1 MGICSNRQKENL
13 HTDFDNIPLLTRGE
27 LGFDII
33 VENIKVKMDDLQ
45 SCKVKV
51 IISNYSTF
59 ETEIES
65 EISGQFYF
73 KHVHKF
79 QLKTTEEQLKQ
90 QYVIV
95 ELKSDKDEQISSFN
109 LNLYQIATGPFHFD
123 YEFSQQGNKKHGK
136 VSFDFRMAQILI
148 VRFIPKLIDFNMEE
162 PLNKNEYCF
171 QLRMLTSQLQ
181 FHSEYSPVFQ
191 NQLFYKSQQIQSNKQ
206 ILWKDS
212 KVEMEVEVPLIEIT
226 SSSIQI
232 ALCYIAKDGTKEIES
247 EAYVNLNYALNQKAE
262 CIIDKGIKSYKIDWK
277 QNNRRVWNHGVLE
290 GVLNYH
296 LEIRLP
302 FHLKQQI
309 VGVRTDKGV
318 SQGTR
323 VINQAKASLREIQQL
338 SSAGQGLLDTQYIIF
353 SKAEP
358 DSQLIQQQNDFI
370 TQIIEN
376 LKLSHKQSMI
386 CFEYKTQQDLFNS
399 QKLLVDLAI
408 KLLETADQQ
417 QELLREQYY
426 TILKLIMNRGEL
438 SLAQLGFSD
447 QTQKTNDKLLKF
459 KMEIGL
465 NYQIFL
471 QKGLSITLE
480 KLKQRSLAQNERSF
494 VENFF
499 ANAYFRIPEFR
510 NTIIVSVQR
519 SNDEQIPEWRS
530 LTKSS
535 GGISNQEFIDIFD
548 WNKHFYE
555 YLMKEPKYYG
565 NNHKM
570 NEIINQPQW
579 QKQFGKRGSVF
590 FLFIKEWCDLL
601 NTYIVNSKNVP
612 YHQLP
617 GYFQLIKAFFS
628 ELKSREI
635 CNYPEALKIALCS
648 LLKNTNL
655 LNTIIIILFNKVSLY
670 NSDDVIH
677 CLDLLNKC
685 FQKISQFNL
694 CMPSFLDQKYF
705 LNGIK
710 LILTQSEHA
719 QSIAKCLE
727 LIYSNYILFPVDLKK
742 ELTDMI
748 FENLAIKFFIHW
760 SYNVRLIFR
769 QFLIY
774 RIFHLHKPLKDR
786 EFNEEDLIEKYQEQ
800 LKPKK
805 QHSYFDQRN
814 SSKQIISQYIY
825 LKYIR
830 FMQQIEEGKHLSKL
844 KSSHFILDNV
854 TRIEE
859 LKYKLKKLQS
869 KVQNRQKDDSFVQY
883 SFKII
888 PDDQLDDTVLPNQSI
903 EQNSEKPVLY
913 KGKQPLQ
920 KITLTETQLKYLI
933 QACSEYEDSI
943 LQYQKWRQTNIP
955 DNYNT
960 LTEEQILTVIESF
973 VVPVVRILEIQDQNE
988 GNLIQRDDW

>member
-1 MGICSNRQKENL
+1 MGICSSRQKDNL
-13 HTDFDNIPLLTRGE
+13 LSDVDNIPLLTRGQ

-33 VENIKVKMDDLQ
+33 VENIKVKMDDIQ

-51 IISNYSTF
+51 IISNYSSF
-59 ETEIES
+59 ETEIEN
-65 EISGQFYF
+65 EIQGQFYF
-73 KHVHKF
+73 KHIHKF
-79 QLKTTEEQLKQ
+79 QLKSNEEQLKQ
-90 QYVIV
+90 QFVIV
-95 ELKSDKDEQISSFN
+95 ELKNEKDEQISTFN

-123 YEFSQQGNKKHGK
+123 YEISQLGSRKHGK
-136 VSFDFRMAQILI
+136 VSFDFKMAQILI
-148 VRFIPKLIDFNMEE
+148 VRFIPKLIDFNLEE
-162 PLNKNEYCF
+162 PLNKHEYCF

-191 NQLFYKSQQIQSNKQ
+191 NQLFYKTQQIQSNKQ

-232 ALCYIAKDGTKEIES
+232 ALFHIGKDGKKEIEC

-262 CIIDKGIKSYKIDWK
+262 QIIDKGIKSYKIDWK

-290 GVLNYH
+290 GILNYH
-296 LEIRLP
+296 LEIILP

-309 VGVRTDKGV
+309 VGVRTDKGL

-323 VINQAKASLREIQQL
+323 VINQAKASIREIQQL

-353 SKAEP
+353 SKTEP

-370 TQIIEN
+370 IQIIDN
-376 LKLSHKQSMI
+376 LKLSHKQSMV

-399 QKLLVDLAI
+399 QKLLIDLAI

-417 QELLREQYY
+417 QETLREQYY

-447 QTQKTNDKLLKF
+447 QTQKTNEKLLKL

-465 NYQIFL
+465 TYQIFL

-480 KLKQRSLAQNERSF
+480 KLKQKSLAQNERSF

-499 ANAYFRIPEFR
+499 ANAYFRVPEFR
-510 NTIIVSVQR
+510 NRIIVCVQR
-519 SNDEQIPEWRS
+519 TDDEQIPEWRS
-530 LTKSS
+530 LTKST
-535 GGISNQEFIDIFD
+535 GGIPNQEFNDIFD

-555 YLMKEPKYYG
+555 YLMKQPKYYA

-570 NEIINQPQW
+570 NEIINQQMW
-579 QKQFGKRGSVF
+579 QNQLGKRGTVF
-590 FLFIKEWCDLL
+590 FLFIQEWCDLL
-601 NTYIVNSKNVP
+601 NTYIINTKNVP

-617 GYFQLIKAFFS
+617 GYFQLIKAFFV
-628 ELKSREI
+628 ELKTRQIS
-635 CNYPEALKIALCS
+635 NYPESLKIALCS
-648 LLKNTNL
+648 LLRNTNL
-655 LNTIIIILFNKVSLY
+655 LNTIIIILFSKVSLY
-670 NSDDVIH
+670 NSDDVVH

-685 FQKISQFNL
+685 FLKISQFNL

-705 LNGIK
+705 LKGIRV
-710 LILTQSEHA
+710 ILTQSEHA

-727 LIYSNYILFPVDLKK
+727 LIYTNYILFPVDLKK

-769 QFLIY
+769 YFLIY

-814 SSKQIISQYIY
+814 SSKQIISEYIY

-830 FMQQIEEGKHLSKL
+830 FMQQIEEGKHLKQQKTCHL
-844 KSSHFILDNV
+844 NLNNI

-859 LKYKLKKLQS
+859 LKYKLNKLQS
-869 KVQNRQKDDSFVQY
+869 KLNNREKDDSFIQH

-888 PDDQLDDTVLPNQSI
+888 PNNQIDDTVLPIQTT
-903 EQNSEKPVLY
+903 EQNSEKLVLN
-913 KGKQPLQ
+913 KGKLPIQQIILSE
-920 KITLTETQLKYLI
+920 IQLKYLI
-933 QACSEYEDSI
+933 ISCSEYEDSI

-960 LTEEQILTVIESF
+960 LKEEQILTVIESF
-973 VVPVVRILEIQDQNE
+973 VVPVVRILEIQDKNE